1 MATGQIENI
10 EVRYSS
16 ICQKPLR
23 ERCQELTTLTTEYHI
38 RELQHI
44 FPQLVRDI
52 FGCGKNHDW
61 GIFSSHRVH
70 DRWDTDTL
78 ENFLSPYDGGI
89 FGMINKLEREEIRFD
104 YPLKNIPMVSR
115 NQLQQGIKSM
125 FYAKRVKIQ
134 TYHNNC
140 EMIIGLSLCILFFC
154 YSYNLIVAAFDYY
167 FFHFASSLLTAPELM
182 SGLALTTN
190 MNESDDLYCKLVEKY
205 LNYFLPADGSPIKS
219 TALGMNKSIATSPTK
234 IITNRFHGSRLL
246 KPTMTVMEESFTGC
260 SNSMKDAVERSDALV
275 QIFAEIWLN
284 CNNEQEITQ
293 QNSSNI
299 SSSFRMQQ
307 NASTVP
313 SYDHVRIV
321 RRFIKHMHYFCN
333 CSKGKVASDVINYSL
348 NSTFSATE
356 SLRRIAIPE
365 YIAKKLFGFLQF
377 SFDHWPMDSSFRV
390 VLETWL
396 SYLQPWRYLDINEKP
411 LPSSM
416 SDAADIRKWKEFVFN
431 NIGVYS
437 ILFHKYLLRALRSD
451 LTSTR
456 EAHLL
461 MRVSKVM
468 NQPGLMNI
476 IDEGE
481 ALLLSDNGRM
491 MESYTNN
498 EQQALTNMQKHLD
511 SLSIIY
517 QPILEPNMRDM
528 IKKLLKIII
537 EATRK
542 LKMTSEKAQKAGFIN
557 SVVSYFSAEFETE
570 QEKDAT
576 KTIQYLEQARY
587 CITEMYQISQSEENT
602 ILANVESQ
610 MPGNTRTN
618 LPDHTIT
625 GSGLTLTPLGR
636 YQVMNGLRKFDRL
649 PARVSLANRPIRRSS
664 ENAFLARFF
673 YNLAVY
679 INIYVMGKAPTDDPG
694 MIAVFLRYFASYSF
708 ICLTSLICIFMF
720 CSSIFRIS
728 VIIAAVESVTSN
740 FIIIFFLILSLWTFK
755 SLAIVGYQQ
764 FHGNNRRKRT
774 SVR

>member
-104 YPLKNIPMVSR
+104 YPLKNIP
-115 NQLQQGIKSM
+115 
-125 FYAKRVKIQ
+125 
-134 TYHNNC
+134 
-140 EMIIGLSLCILFFC
+140 
-154 YSYNLIVAAFDYY
+154 
-167 FFHFASSLLTAPELM
+167 
-182 SGLALTTN
+182 LALTTN

-275 QIFAEIWLN
+275 Q
-284 CNNEQEITQ
+284 
-293 QNSSNI
+293 
-299 SSSFRMQQ
+299 MQQ
-307 NASTVP
+307 NVSTVP

-476 IDEGE
+476 MDEGE

-542 LKMTSEKAQKAGFIN
+542 LKMTSEKAQKTGFIN